1 MEKITLQNIRF
12 SYTTNS
18 PPVIDNLS
26 LDFKPGEIVLLV
38 GPTGSG
44 KTTLLQI
51 IAGVTPQITGGR
63 ISGTALLDST
73 DILRTSG
80 ACRGRVGL
88 VLQDPEAQ
96 LVNLTVMDEI
106 IFGPENLRLPVEE
119 IRERLEWT
127 LKKCRLEAVREDYVY
142 ALSGGQKQR
151 IAIASGLA
159 MKPEVLLLDGPL
171 TNLDPEGAR
180 EVLQTIYELIE
191 SQSTQMVV
199 ISSNKIDALLPLAT
213 RILVLDHGKI
223 AFDGKPEEVLSLA
236 DKLSEMG
243 LFIPEVVSL
252 WPTILNMEPEAILPK
267 TAEEAAKILGKLNP
281 LHSGNKM
288 DRANGSDYHEAII
301 EVKGLTYDYGRGPVL
316 SGVDLTINKGEFAAV
331 VGQNGSGKSTL
342 MSLITGL
349 RVPKTGTITIAGKDI
364 QKVSPQ
370 GIVGYVFQYP
380 EHQFVADTVGKEL
393 RFGLEERIGSDELE
407 WRIKEILNLFGL
419 EGRENESPYTLS
431 VGEKRM
437 LSVASM
443 LVLRPKLLIL
453 DEPTTG
459 LDRHLTTTLM
469 KILRQFV
476 EDFELTVLQV
486 SHDMEQVA
494 EYCTKVA
501 VIDQGRVV
509 ITGTPRELFLD
520 ADVLRQAKLYAPV
533 ICRIAQMLFPNDNA
547 IPVTVHQ
554 FLEEVQYAG
563 H

>member
-267 TAEEAAKILGKLNP
+267 TAEDAAKILGKFNP
-281 LHSGNKM
+281 RHSGNKM
-288 DRANGSDYHEAII
+288 DRANGSDYREAII

-316 SGVDLTINKGEFAAV
+316 SGVDLTIKKGEFAAI

-476 EDFELTVLQV
+476 EDFGLTVLQV

-501 VIDQGRVV
+501 VIDQGQVV
-509 ITGTPRELFLD
+509 ITGTPQQLFLN
-520 ADVLRQAKLYAPV
+520 ADVLRQAKLDAPV
-533 ICRIAQMLFPNDNA
+533 ICWIAKMLFPNDDT
-547 IPVTVHQ
+547 IPVTVNQ
-554 FLEEVQYAG
+554 FLVEVQYAG